1 MVIRMRHTRSH
12 TKNRRSHHRLV
23 FPRLSKCKE
32 CGSMHVRHRVCVT
45 CGKYKGREVV
55 NVQAK
60 IDKKVKKQKENEK
73 AQAKG

>member
-1 MVIRMRHTRSH
+1 
-12 TKNRRSHHRLV
+12 
-23 FPRLSKCKE
+23 
-32 CGSMHVRHRVCVT
+32 MHVRHRVCVT